1 MRTVR
6 VLLRM
11 KPSRSG
17 TRLSAKVVTNCR
29 VPGRSRPVQ
38 IHIGY
43 LSLIFDGGIPSGR
56 REKLLKNLRNKWRL
70 LFSRSDVDID
80 WADAEVKLQQLR
92 ARQIPASPPSVASGV
107 DRDRPPIKARHAHQ
121 ETEDKANAYS
131 DA

>member
-11 KPSRSG
+11 KPSRSR

-38 IHIGY
+38 IHVGY
-43 LSLIFDGGIPSGR
+43 LSLIFDGGIPPGR
-56 REKLLKNLRNKWRL
+56 REKLLKNLRDKWQI

-92 ARQIPASPPSVASGV
+92 ARQISASPLAVAGG
-107 DRDRPPIKARHAHQ
+107 I
-121 ETEDKANAYS
+121 
-131 DA
+131 

>member
-6 VLLRM
+6 VLLRL
-11 KPSRSG
+11 KPSRSD

-43 LSLIFDGGIPSGR
+43 LSLIFEGGIPPGR
-56 REKLLKNLRNKWRL
+56 RDRLLKNLRSKWQL
-70 LFSRSDVDID
+70 LFSNSDVDID
-80 WADAEVKLQQLR
+80 WADAESKLKQLR
-92 ARQIPASPPSVASGV
+92 ARQIPAPPTTVIRSGDG
-107 DRDRPPIKARHAHQ
+107 DRSPIKARHAHQ
-121 ETEDKANAYS
+121 ATEDKASAYS

>member
-11 KPSRSG
+11 KPSRSD

-38 IHIGY
+38 IHLGY
-43 LSLIFDGGIPSGR
+43 LSLIFEGGIPPGR
-56 REKLLKNLRNKWRL
+56 RDKLLKNLRSKWQI
-70 LFSRSDVDID
+70 LFSSGDVDID
-80 WADAEVKLQQLR
+80 WIDAEAKLRRLR
-92 ARQIPASPPSVASGV
+92 EHLPAVRRVASGV
-107 DRDRPPIKARHAHQ
+107 DGDRSPRKGRHAHKKK
-121 ETEDKANAYS
+121 ELKAIAYA

>member
-11 KPSRSG
+11 KPSRSD

-38 IHIGY
+38 IHVGY
-43 LSLIFDGGIPSGR
+43 LSLIFDGGIPPGR
-56 REKLLKNLRNKWRL
+56 REKLLKNLRNKWQF

-92 ARQIPASPPSVASGV
+92 ARQVPASPPAVASDV
-107 DRDRPPIKARHAHQ
+107 DRDRPPIKASYAHQ